1 VGILAPETMQT
12 AGAIPTATFAT
23 LVGKI
28 SVSQMEELRRMVAMA
43 DWRDVTG
50 RGYDTADTE
59 FWEPCKRAFF
69 IRMKPGG
76 DIPRHHDAFIP
87 GTTHHLV
94 VTTNSHCHNWWRDD
108 KGRERH
114 VHMKQG
120 YRYQVARSPLHWAFN
135 AGKTDRVHLLVEF
148 E

>member
-1 VGILAPETMQT
+1 MLTD
-12 AGAIPTATFAT
+12 GAIPTDTFAT

-28 SVSQMEELRRMVAMA
+28 SSSQMEELRRMVARA
-43 DWRDVTG
+43 NWRDVTG

-69 IRMKPGG
+69 IRMKPDG

-94 VTTNSHCHNWWRDD
+94 VSSNKGCANWWQDSQ
-108 KGRERH
+108 GNERQ

-120 YRYQVARSPLHWAFN
+120 YRYQVERSPLHWAYN
-135 AGKTDRVHLLVEF
+135 RGRSDRVHLLVEF